1 MELLNKMA
9 GKYKGIPVQAKA
21 AFWYVVCS
29 FFQRGISFITIPIFT
44 RILSVYEY
52 GMCSVF
58 TSWSGI
64 WENFAG
70 LSLSCGVFNVG
81 MIKYEKKRKQF
92 LASLQGLTCI
102 STVLCFL
109 FCLLFHTGYYRLSGM
124 EFKLTILMFI
134 QILSGSILSLWYAYE
149 RYEYRYKG
157 FLGVTMISSMAGPA
171 LSVLCVLSSGDKVFA
186 RFEGIVIVQVMLCL
200 LVCIYE
206 RVKVK
211 EFIHLAYWKYA
222 LSFNIPLIPHY
233 LSATMLNSSDRIM
246 ISYFCGE
253 EKTAFYGIA
262 GSCSMVMQVLL
273 SAINSSITPWYF
285 EQLKKRNYGNV
296 RAWLNRIIGAFF
308 CVTVLVTLFGP
319 ELLGVLATK
328 EYYDAVYLLPVVM
341 SSVFFLFL
349 YGLFANIEFYYE
361 KKSYILLA
369 SVTAAVMNIV
379 LNAVFIPV
387 FDYYAAGYTTL
398 ACYIFYAA
406 AHCCFAIKILKQE
419 GMGPVFSVKYIA
431 VISALLLMLV
441 AVVCFL
447 YQFMMIRYGIAFVLM
462 IILKQLYKKQLKRN

>member
-1 MELLNKMA
+1 MALLNKLA
-9 GKYKGIPVQAKA
+9 GRYKDIPVQAKA

-29 FFQRGISFITIPIFT
+29 FFQKGISFITIPIFT
-44 RILSVYEY
+44 RLLSVSEY
-52 GMCSVF
+52 GLCSVF
-58 TSWSGI
+58 SSWSGI

-81 MIKYEKKRKQF
+81 MIKYEKQRKQF
-92 LASLQGLTCI
+92 LAALQGLTCI
-102 STVLCFL
+102 STALCL
-109 FCLLFHTGYYRLSGM
+109 SLCLMFHTGYYKFSGM
-124 EFKLTILMFI
+124 ELKLTVLMFL

-157 FLGVTMISSMAGPA
+157 FLAVTMLSSMAGPA
-171 LSVLCVLSSGDKVFA
+171 LSVLFVLCSVDKVFA
-186 RFEGIVIVQVMLCL
+186 RFEGIVIVQALLCL
-200 LVCIYE
+200 GVCVYE

-233 LSATMLNSSDRIM
+233 LSATILNSSDRIM
-246 ISYFCGE
+246 ISNFCGE

-273 SAINSSITPWYF
+273 SAVNSSITPWYF
-285 EQLKKRNYGNV
+285 DQLKKRNYGKA
-296 RAWLNRIIGAFF
+296 REWLNRVIGAFF
-308 CVTVLVTLFGP
+308 CVTVLATLFGP
-319 ELLGVLATK
+319 ELLRVLATE

-369 SVTAAVMNIV
+369 SVTAAVMNVV

-419 GMGPVFSVKYIA
+419 DAGPVFCVRYIA
-431 VISALLLMLV
+431 VISALLLMIV
-441 AVVCFL
+441 AAVCFL
-447 YQFMMIRYGIAFVLM
+447 YQFIMIRYGIAVILM
-462 IILKQLYKKQLKRN
+462 IALKQLYKKLES